1 MHVSCHCAPFWMTQA
16 GVFGRTCALSENVLG
31 QAEMPNEEER
41 TEHSIFKRHCM
52 RVHAYPPKNLVEP
65 FTSPRVVLP
74 RVTVDQRPAIDHNEN
89 RGVGERGPCGTGNA
103 KTPDVRASALLCF
116 WGVDTHLRSGAW
128 GQSQVERPV
137 RVSSIALRPLAK
149 GWGQAPDPRAPWP
162 QATNPR
168 RGSGA

>member
-1 MHVSCHCAPFWMTQA
+1 MTQA

-103 KTPDVRASALLCF
+103 KTPDVRASARLCF
-116 WGVDTHLRSGAW
+116 LGGGHPP
-128 GQSQVERPV
+128 QVGRLGPV
-137 RVSSIALRPLAK
+137 AS
-149 GWGQAPDPRAPWP
+149 RAPCEGVFNCP
-162 QATNPR
+162 QATDKR
-168 RGSGA
+168 LGSGA